1 MPYRRKDSP
10 FWWVKY
16 TDASGKPAYRS
27 TRTNDLSEAKAL
39 EAKWRLEAYQQEQW
53 GVQPEHTFDEM
64 MIAFITAKQDEWR
77 SRERVKYAGQ
87 RLQPHFTGKAAERI
101 RRPDVAAYIGKRKV
115 DGVAARTINRELDL
129 LSAAFNY
136 ARMQLEWNVQ
146 NPVSGMSLKE
156 PEGRL
161 RWVSR
166 SEADTLIDEA
176 AKEKKS
182 PHLADFIRLALNTG
196 CRKNELLK
204 LSWDRVDLKANR
216 IQLDSGD
223 TKSGKRRIV
232 PLNQEARQAMLNR
245 ARFRAEHCPDS
256 SWVFA
261 HKDGERVQY
270 MQNGFQAA
278 CGRAGIED
286 FRVHDLRHTCASW
299 LVNAGVPL
307 PEVRDL
313 LGHSSV
319 EMTERYAH
327 LAPENLKGAVS
338 VLDRLR
344 SGYAA
349 GEEIRGNGTSP
360 LM

>member
-10 FWWVKY
+10 YWWVKY
-16 TDASGKPAYRS
+16 TDASGKATYES
-27 TRTNDLSEAKAL
+27 TGTDDRKEADAFEAKR
-39 EAKWRLEAYQQEQW
+39 RLEVHQQRKW
-53 GVQPEHTFDEM
+53 GVQPQHSFEEM

-77 SRERVKYAGQ
+77 SHDRVKYSGRHLQEHFAGM
-87 RLQPHFTGKAAERI
+87 TAEQI
-101 RRPDVAAYIGKRKV
+101 RRADVAAYILKRKRL
-115 DGVAARTINRELDL
+115 GRAPRTINRELDL

-136 ARMQLEWNVQ
+136 TRTQLEWHMQ

-156 PEGRL
+156 PEGSL
-161 RWVSR
+161 RWIKR
-166 SEADTLIDEA
+166 DEAETLIDEA
-176 AKEKKS
+176 SRDGKS

-216 IQLDSGD
+216 IHLDSGD
-223 TKSGKRRIV
+223 TKNGKRRIV
-232 PLNQEARQAMLNR
+232 PVNQEARQALLGR
-245 ARFRAEHCPDS
+245 ARFRAEHCPES
-256 SWVFA
+256 PWVFA
-261 HKDGERVQY
+261 HKDGKRVQF
-270 MQNGFQAA
+270 MQNGFKAA
-278 CGRAGIED
+278 CARAGIKD

-313 LGHSSV
+313 LGHSSI

-344 SGYAA
+344 SGYADRV
-349 GEEIRGNGTSP
+349 ELKGNGTNP
-360 LM
+360 LI

>member
-10 FWWVKY
+10 FWWVKF
-16 TDASGKPAYRS
+16 TDASGKQTYRS
-27 TRTNDLSEAKAL
+27 TRTDDSKEAEAL
-39 EAKWRLEAYQQEQW
+39 EAKWRLEAYQEQQW

-64 MIAFITAKQDEWR
+64 MIAFINAKRDEWR
-77 SRERVKYAGQ
+77 SLERVKYAGQ
-87 RLQPHFTGKAAERI
+87 RLQPHFTGKPVERI
-101 RRPDVAAYIGKRKV
+101 RRSDVATYIGKRKA

-136 ARMQLEWNVQ
+136 SRTHLEWNVQ
-146 NPVSGMSLKE
+146 NPVTGMSLKE

-161 RWVSR
+161 RWLSR
-166 SEADTLIDEA
+166 LEADALIEEA
-176 AKEKKS
+176 AKEPKS

-204 LSWDRVDLKANR
+204 LSWDRVDLKANYIR
-216 IQLDSGD
+216 LEGEN
-223 TKSGKRRIV
+223 TKNGKRRFV
-232 PLNQEARQAMLNR
+232 PLSQEARQAMLNR
-245 ARFRAEHCPDS
+245 ARFRAEHCPGS
-256 SWVFA
+256 LWVFA
-261 HKDGERVQY
+261 HKNGDRVQF

-278 CGRAGIED
+278 CKRAGIAD

-313 LGHSSV
+313 LGHSSI

-327 LAPENLKGAVS
+327 LSPENLKGAVR

-344 SGYAA
+344 SGYA
-349 GEEIRGNGTSP
+349 GSVEIKGNGTNP
-360 LM
+360 

>member
-1 MPYRRKDSP
+1 VERKFTMPYRRKDSP

-27 TRTNDLSEAKAL
+27 TRTTDYKEAEAL

-53 GVQPEHTFDEM
+53 GIQPEHTFDDM
-64 MIAFITAKQDEWR
+64 MIAFISAKQDEWR

-87 RLQPHFTGKAAERI
+87 RLQPHFTGMVAERI
-101 RRPDVAAYIGKRKV
+101 RRPDVAAYIAKRKV

-129 LSAAFNY
+129 LSAAFNFS
-136 ARMQLEWNVQ
+136 RTHLEWNVQ

-161 RWVSR
+161 RWLSR
-166 SEADTLIDEA
+166 SEADALIEEA
-176 AKEKKS
+176 AKEPKS
-182 PHLADFIRLALNTG
+182 PHLADFIQLALNTG
-196 CRKNELLK
+196 CRKN
-204 LSWDRVDLKANR
+204 LKANR
-216 IQLDSGD
+216 IQLESGD
-223 TKSGKRRIV
+223 TKSGKRRVV
-232 PLNQEARQAMLNR
+232 PLNQAARQALLNR

-256 SWVFA
+256 AWVFA
-261 HKDGERVQY
+261 HKDGKRVQN

-278 CGRAGIED
+278 CKRAKIEN

-299 LVNAGVPL
+299 LVNVGVPL
-307 PEVRDL
+307 TEVRDL
-313 LGHSSV
+313 LGHSSI

-327 LAPENLKGAVS
+327 LSPENLKGAVS

-344 SGYAA
+344 SGYAD
-349 GEEIRGNGTSP
+349 GEEIKGNGTNP
-360 LM
+360 LI